1 MALKESMTSFR
12 LAAMLGQRI
21 AQRRLSRNI
30 TQKTLA
36 HEAGVS
42 LRTLRRLEAGQPTSL
57 DTFLRVAITLELT
70 GALLAAVPEYEIRPM
85 ELIRLRGKHR
95 QRARARKPR
104 AGKPGRPIPKL
115 NLGSF
120 TETES
125 G

>member
-1 MALKESMTSFR
+1 MALKESTTSFR
-12 LAAMLGQRI
+12 LAVVLGQRI
-21 AQRRLSRNI
+21 AQRRLARNI
-30 TQKTLA
+30 TQKSLA
-36 HEAGVS
+36 HESGVS

-57 DTFLRVAITLELT
+57 DTFLRVAITLELA

-95 QRARARKPR
+95 QRARARKPK
-104 AGKPGRPIPKL
+104 AGKAGRPVPKL

-120 TETES
+120 ADTQT

>member
-1 MALKESMTSFR
+1 MALKESTTSFR
-12 LAAMLGQRI
+12 LAVVLGQRI
-21 AQRRLSRNI
+21 AQRRLARNI
-30 TQKTLA
+30 TQKSLA
-36 HEAGVS
+36 HESGVS

-57 DTFLRVAITLELT
+57 DTFLRVAIALELA

-95 QRARARKPR
+95 QRARARKPK
-104 AGKPGRPIPKL
+104 AGKASRSAPKL

-120 TETES
+120 ADTQT

>member
-1 MALKESMTSFR
+1 MTLKESTTSFR
-12 LAAMLGQRI
+12 MAAMLGQRI

-30 TQKTLA
+30 TQKSLA

-70 GALLAAVPEYEIRPM
+70 GALLVAVPEYEIRPM

-95 QRARARKPR
+95 QRARTRKSK
-104 AGKPGRPIPKL
+104 AGKASRPVPKL

-120 TETES
+120 AETQS

>member
-21 AQRRLSRNI
+21 AQRRLARNI
-30 TQKTLA
+30 TQKSLA

-85 ELIRLRGKHR
+85 ELIGLRGKHR

-104 AGKPGRPIPKL
+104 AGKASRPVPKL

>member
-1 MALKESMTSFR
+1 MALKESTTSFR
-12 LAAMLGQRI
+12 LAVVLGQRI
-21 AQRRLSRNI
+21 AQRRLARNI
-30 TQKTLA
+30 TQKSLA
-36 HEAGVS
+36 HESGVS

-57 DTFLRVAITLELT
+57 DTFLRVAIALELA

-95 QRARARKPR
+95 QRARARKPK
-104 AGKPGRPIPKL
+104 AGKASRPVAKL

-120 TETES
+120 ADTQT